1 MDDERIMLVTDT
13 LASSWLD
20 IQCRMIPNVIS
31 GMAAFSI
38 ADDRSIGRAPCWPT
52 ESPADAELASAIDLA
67 IIRRASVIS
76 SQDATDPQADSP
88 SLIIAYPLLNQKKLM
103 GVVAVKLKAKQEQ
116 QAAVIQLLQWG
127 AAWLEMLLAQQEQSS
142 VVDSSALF
150 ACLSSTLQAPD
161 TDSALKSSATVLA
174 QKLACERVTIGL
186 IEGTSVK
193 LVALSNSAHFQPQST
208 LVRCIEAS
216 MQEAIIAGETLI
228 YPSRSAISNNENNLE
243 AHQQLSTNENGECI
257 CTLVL
262 TKGLQAIG
270 AICLERNAD
279 SPFDS
284 NSVTQCEQTV
294 HLLGPVIGMRQREN
308 RSPMSQLIEDSVIA
322 RFRSLFGP
330 NNLGKRITAA
340 SALMLILLASFGSGD
355 YRITAPAGIEGAVQ
369 RVIVAPFDG
378 YIAQT
383 HIRAGETVKSG
394 QVMAELDDR
403 KLNLEYQKWRGKRDE
418 YAKHYRKA
426 LAGLD
431 HSEARIV
438 QAQLAQADAQLASL
452 EEQLERTS
460 LVAPFDGLIISG
472 NLDQSLGTPVER
484 GQILFEVAPLDNYR
498 IALQVD
504 GRDMPDIRVGQ
515 AGTLVLAAMPGQG
528 IEFSVEKIASITQSK
543 EGAPAFRVEG
553 VISGHED
560 IHALRPGMQGI
571 GKVTIGSRN
580 YLWVWTRTMIGWLQL
595 RLWSWLP

>member
-1 MDDERIMLVTDT
+1 
-13 LASSWLD
+13 
-20 IQCRMIPNVIS
+20 
-31 GMAAFSI
+31 
-38 ADDRSIGRAPCWPT
+38 
-52 ESPADAELASAIDLA
+52 
-67 IIRRASVIS
+67 
-76 SQDATDPQADSP
+76 
-88 SLIIAYPLLNQKKLM
+88 
-103 GVVAVKLKAKQEQ
+103 
-116 QAAVIQLLQWG
+116 
-127 AAWLEMLLAQQEQSS
+127 
-142 VVDSSALF
+142 
-150 ACLSSTLQAPD
+150 
-161 TDSALKSSATVLA
+161 
-174 QKLACERVTIGL
+174 
-186 IEGTSVK
+186 
-193 LVALSNSAHFQPQST
+193 
-208 LVRCIEAS
+208 
-216 MQEAIIAGETLI
+216 
-228 YPSRSAISNNENNLE
+228 
-243 AHQQLSTNENGECI
+243 
-257 CTLVL
+257 
-262 TKGLQAIG
+262 
-270 AICLERNAD
+270 
-279 SPFDS
+279 
-284 NSVTQCEQTV
+284 
-294 HLLGPVIGMRQREN
+294 
-308 RSPMSQLIEDSVIA
+308 MSQLIEDSVIA

-355 YRITAPAGIEGAVQ
+355 YRITAPAGIEGAIQ

-438 QAQLAQADAQLASL
+438 QAQLAQADAQLTSL

-553 VISGHED
+553 VISDHED
-560 IHALRPGMQGI
+560 IHMLRPGMHGI